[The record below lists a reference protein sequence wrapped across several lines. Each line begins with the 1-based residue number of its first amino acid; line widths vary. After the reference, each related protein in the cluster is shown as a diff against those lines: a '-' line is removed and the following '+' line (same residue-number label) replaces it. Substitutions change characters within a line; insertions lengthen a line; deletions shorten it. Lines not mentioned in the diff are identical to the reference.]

1 MVTVADARAVAA
13 RWIAEHAASIP
24 GFAGAFVS
32 GSAAWLP
39 GDAEL
44 PPASDVDV
52 MVVTA
57 DDDPPPKLGKFRWEG
72 VLVEVTYLSWA
83 QLPSAEAVL
92 TSYHLAAALR
102 NDTVIAD
109 PTGRLA
115 RLHAATAAE
124 FAGRSWVRRR
134 CRNAEQRIVDG
145 LGALDRTSSP
155 HDRVTAWLFPT
166 GITTHVLLTAGLR
179 NPTVRK
185 RYAAARGLLGEY
197 GLSGAYEELLCLLGC
212 ADMTPARAGHHLRA
226 MTEVFDA
233 TALRSRTP
241 FVFASDI
248 TAAARPIAVDGSRAL
263 IAQGLHREAVFW
275 IVATYA
281 RCLKILAADA
291 PDAYADFTPGF
302 EELLAD
308 LGIATDLTRRAQDVL
323 DHLPRLRRLTE
334 TIIAA
339 NPSIHD

>member
-1 MVTVADARAVAA
+1 MKVADARAMAG
-13 RWIAEHAASIP
+13 RWVAEHGASTP
-24 GFAGAFVS
+24 GFAGAFLS

-39 GDAEL
+39 GTAEL
-44 PPASDVDV
+44 PPESDVDV

-57 DDDPPPKLGKFRWEG
+57 EPAPKLGKFRWNG
-72 VLVEVTYLSWA
+72 VLLEVTYLSWER
-83 QLPSAEAVL
+83 LPSAEAVL
-92 TSYHLAAALR
+92 SSYHLAAAFR

-115 RLHAATAAE
+115 RLRAATVAE
-124 FAGRSWVRRR
+124 YARRPWVRRR

-145 LGALDRTSSP
+145 LGALDRTDSP
-155 HDRVTAWLFPT
+155 HDRVTGWLFPT

-185 RYAAARGLLGEY
+185 RYVAARELLGEY
-197 GLSGAYEELLCLLGC
+197 GLSGEYEELLRLLGC
-212 ADMTPARAGHHLRA
+212 ADLTPARAGHHLRA

-233 TALRSRTP
+233 TVPRSRTP
-241 FVFASDI
+241 FLFASDI

-308 LGIATDLTRRAQDVL
+308 LGIASGLTRRAQEVL
-323 DHLPRLRRLTE
+323 DHLPHLRRLTE
-334 TIIAA
+334 AIIAA
-339 NPSIHD
+339 NPEIHD